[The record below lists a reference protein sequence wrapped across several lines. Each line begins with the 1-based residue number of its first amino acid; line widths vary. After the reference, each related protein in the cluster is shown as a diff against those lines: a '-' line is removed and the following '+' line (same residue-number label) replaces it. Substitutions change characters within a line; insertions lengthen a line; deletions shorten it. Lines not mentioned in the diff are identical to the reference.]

1 MYSPDFLSLYEL
13 LVASESVVRVVCL
26 VVVRASASL
35 PVKPMSE
42 ILFWYIRLNPPFL
55 SPDLLG
61 ALSRDG
67 REGWLLPSAQ
77 ARFLG
82 GRPRSGRNQDPKGGE
97 AEAEHRRAA
106 GRSLMF
112 PSRCLRTDGKE
123 TRKRVTERYRSAETQ
138 DCGHNHLSQ

>member
-1 MYSPDFLSLYEL
+1 
-13 LVASESVVRVVCL
+13 
-26 VVVRASASL
+26 
-35 PVKPMSE
+35 MSE

-67 REGWLLPSAQ
+67 REGWLLPSAK

-82 GRPRSGRNQDPKGGE
+82 GCPRSGRNQDPQGGE

-112 PSRCLRTDGKE
+112 PSRCLRRDGKE
-123 TRKRVTERYRSAETQ
+123 TRRHVQEHYESAELRDRGPQPPGPEKNQAAKRTRTIYK
-138 DCGHNHLSQ
+138 DTSHGATLRTLGPRGNR